1 MEKVNFEIEQ
11 MKRNEDRIIKLQEA
25 YYKRN
30 NKEIETNKVE
40 RDIEKIAKKM
50 IECAEEFSN
59 GSQIAHEI
67 LECGKER
74 QYGAI
79 ISLLGEREKKIADKY
94 LPSWYAEDVNDWA
107 LTFYN
112 TAKLKLQEM
121 LDGGIESYRDFEED
135 CLYGD
140 TNKIASAF
148 NMEEEFVNLLVKEGN
163 KSDLNRFMRTMYISK
178 DGEWKE
184 KSCPKRLVSKIFD
197 MVKDAQEKDKKI
209 RFNRNEIMRGFTAIY
224 KCEDLT
230 DKEKEE
236 IESEYIKAYLDGQID
251 NTFNKLIIFN
261 VADKLETMKQYIQLY
276 KERDFEKLNEFIEEK
291 TLPEYERKACKL
303 YDQFIEKLE
312 KEDNLTPE
320 KLMEIKENL
329 NITEDLYISYCEETN
344 KSSCLFEFRN
354 AITGLRDFIE
364 LDNNEFEKYIE
375 IANNN
380 SRKEAELKLNDATKK
395 GIGNIQITDG
405 DNEYIDRIKERK
417 DDIIGAVGKNNDSL
431 YLKGGKIN
439 GKRELGDVK
448 AVAPYYIVGKNGN
461 YICIEEM
468 EMSEEQ
474 VKDFNQVE
482 MPDVKEHTYI
492 YGRVDGYYSRKVSD
506 FQINGETYHIKN
518 DDWTNDGT
526 YTVLWKGQDSNY
538 PEEAMG
544 ITSSYSEWARCQ
556 RGVDNEYVIKLIAQN
571 PRRFAKLIEEN
582 QETRDSCGCFSLSHL
597 ESIFKYLAKMPTEE
611 QLEKEETVEEIAK
624 LANEKERLEDKEVKT
639 EELLKQFEMLEKQKG
654 KRVGE

>member
-25 YYKRN
+25 YYKKN
-30 NKEIETNKVE
+30 NKEIETNKVQ

-50 IECAEEFSN
+50 IECAEEFGN

-148 NMEEEFVNLLVKEGN
+148 DMEEEFVNLLVKEGN

-178 DGEWKE
+178 DGEWKG

-236 IESEYIKAYLDGQID
+236 IEDLYIKAYLDDQID
-251 NTFNKLIIFN
+251 DTFSKLIIFN
-261 VADKLETMKQYIQLY
+261 IADKLETMKQYIQLY

-303 YDQFIEKLE
+303 YDQFIEKLQ
-312 KEDNLTPE
+312 KEDDLTPE
-320 KLMEIKENL
+320 KIMAIKEKL
-329 NITEDLYISYCEETN
+329 KITEDLYISYCEETN

-448 AVAPYYIVGKNGN
+448 AVVPYYIVGKNGN

-474 VKDFNQVE
+474 IKDFNQVE
-482 MPDVKEHTYI
+482 MPDVKEHTYR
-492 YGRVDGYYSRKVSD
+492 YGRVDGYYSRAVFD

-582 QETRDSCGCFSLSHL
+582 QGTQDSCGCFSLSHL
-597 ESIFKYLAKMPTEE
+597 ESIFKYIAKMPTEE
-611 QLEKEETVEEIAK
+611 QLEKEEAVEKIAK

-639 EELLKQFEMLEKQKG
+639 EELLKQFEILEKQKG